1 MLCGKKFQRTAEFCK
16 SKPLRYGKLSK
27 GRFNLCT
34 WLSLM
39 TTCTRV
45 SLRSRRLEVAGEREN
60 GHARGRHARGA
71 LGSSGRKRERARAR
85 ETRKGFLAG
94 PFFLVPTISKRLLR
108 RLQESESLDR
118 GKENYD
124 TKEIRGLIIPILL
137 GLVDY

>member
-1 MLCGKKFQRTAEFCK
+1 
-16 SKPLRYGKLSK
+16 
-27 GRFNLCT
+27 
-34 WLSLM
+34 M

-60 GHARGRHARGA
+60 GQARGRHACLLLARPFF
-71 LGSSGRKRERARAR
+71 LVPTISKRLLLLAR
-85 ETRKGFLAG
+85 